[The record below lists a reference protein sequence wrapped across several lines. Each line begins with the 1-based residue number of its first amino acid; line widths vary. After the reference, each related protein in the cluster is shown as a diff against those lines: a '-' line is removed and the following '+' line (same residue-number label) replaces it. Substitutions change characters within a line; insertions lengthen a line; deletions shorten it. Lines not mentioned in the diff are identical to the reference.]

1 MLVIDSPQSHRLVMA
16 TPALAL
22 LAALALVTLGN
33 LILTALQPPG
43 AAADSLKVAQWQLAG
58 GSWRTPLGR
67 AGLALLALALLF
79 TLTDLGFY
87 YGRFPQNNQF
97 ADTNTEIAYEMA
109 NYLNELEGEWTAYL
123 FGPPILFIDFPTLP
137 YLLTDFQAG
146 ANLFNVESPEAEL
159 AAAATTNQIF
169 IFLPQREAEL
179 AAVESQFPG
188 GQRSQVNG
196 YYASPLFI
204 VYELQE

>member
-1 MLVIDSPQSHRLVMA
+1 MLVIDSPQSHRLIMA
-16 TPALAL
+16 APALAL

-33 LILTALQPPG
+33 LIMAALQP
-43 AAADSLKVAQWQLAG
+43 AHTEADSFQPDRWRLSWA
-58 GSWRTPLGR
+58 SWRTPSGR
-67 AGLALLALALLF
+67 AGLALLALVLLF
-79 TLTDLGFY
+79 TLNDLGFY
-87 YGRFPQNNQF
+87 YGRFPTNNQY
-97 ADTNTEIAYEMA
+97 ADNNTEIAYEMA

-146 ANLFNVESPEAEL
+146 TNLFNVESPEAER
-159 AAAATTNQIF
+159 AAAATPNQIF

-179 AAVESQFPG
+179 AAVESQYPG